1 MTDKQTL
8 VLDHISFAE
17 KIANNWFKKTP
28 PQVQFD
34 ELKSAAY
41 MGLCD
46 AATRH
51 DFKRDFKAF
60 AAFRIVGEIK
70 DYLRSLRWDKNVRVE
85 LFRDGFE
92 VAA

>member
-1 MTDKQTL
+1 MTNTQKL
-8 VLDHISFAE
+8 VLEHIAFAE
-17 KIANNWFKKTP
+17 KIATSWYKKTP
-28 PQVQFD
+28 PQVRLD

-51 DFKRDFKAF
+51 DWNRDFKAF
-60 AAFRIVGEIK
+60 AAFRIIGEIK
-70 DYLRSLRWDKNVRVE
+70 DYLRSLRWDKNAKVE
-85 LFRDGFE
+85 FFAEGFE

>member
-1 MTDKQTL
+1 MSDTQKL
-8 VLDHISFAE
+8 VLDHVFFAE
-17 KIANNWFKKTP
+17 QIANNWFKKTP
-28 PQVQFD
+28 PQIQLD

-51 DFKRDFKAF
+51 DYQRDFKAF

-70 DYLRSLRWDKNVRVE
+70 DYLRSLRWSKSAIVE
-85 LFRDGFE
+85 LFAEGFE
-92 VAA
+92 IAA